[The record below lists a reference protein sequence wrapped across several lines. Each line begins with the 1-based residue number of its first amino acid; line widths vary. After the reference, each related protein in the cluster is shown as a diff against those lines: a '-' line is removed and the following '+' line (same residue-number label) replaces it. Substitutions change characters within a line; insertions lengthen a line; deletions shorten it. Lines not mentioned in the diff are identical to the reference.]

1 MRHLHS
7 TRSGPHKAEPAYK
20 VIWQRN
26 GHVTCVW
33 LALEDCWYLQAL
45 FNAITQGATVCR
57 LGISAVLVDVS
68 NTFGGIDTAI
78 IFPNKVRK
86 ERHARIYEPQF
97 ALQDFLPVMKSAS
110 DIWTYKYVVLQCTAS
125 DKGQQGCLFY
135 A

>member
-33 LALEDCWYLQAL
+33 
-45 FNAITQGATVCR
+45 